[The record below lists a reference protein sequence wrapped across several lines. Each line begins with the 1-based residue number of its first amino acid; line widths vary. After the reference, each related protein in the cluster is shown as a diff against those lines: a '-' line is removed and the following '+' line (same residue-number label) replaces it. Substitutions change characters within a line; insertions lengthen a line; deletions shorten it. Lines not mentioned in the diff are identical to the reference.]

1 MAPKGGKEQITW
13 GFISI
18 VRENFIYSKLLGESL
33 RRVESRSLSRCNTAS
48 FLGTGADCC
57 HFCRLS
63 HIIFLSYFHTGGPC
77 CYIKRVISVHLE
89 ACCNRDDSRMRGK
102 EEATVSTVDRG
113 PVFIL
118 STGTWNGTLVLM
130 KMRHGSFTVVFGTPG
145 I

>member
-1 MAPKGGKEQITW
+1 MQHSQLPW
-13 GFISI
+13 YWS
-18 VRENFIYSKLLGESL
+18 RLL
-33 RRVESRSLSRCNTAS
+33 S
-48 FLGTGADCC
+48 FLSVEPY
-57 HFCRLS
+57 L
-63 HIIFLSYFHTGGPC
+63 IFLSYFHTGGPC
-77 CYIKRVISVHLE
+77 CYIKRVISIHLE
-89 ACCNRDDSRMRGK
+89 ACCNRDDSRMKGK